1 MACLSCRLKSK
12 MIRITN
18 TKDRESIGYW
28 MLPKPDFKVK
38 RWERIPRLTRQVPF
52 GYEID
57 PDDEDWLRPISKELE
72 LLELAKKHLKQYSY
86 REVSAWLST
95 QSGRYISHMGLRKR
109 IDVERKRRSLAAIK
123 RKLAQRLEKAI
134 RQYEILETE
143 RLGYYTYEEDDDED
157 SGTTDSPS
165 AS

>member
-1 MACLSCRLKSK
+1 
-12 MIRITN
+12 
-18 TKDRESIGYW
+18 

-38 RWERIPRLTRQVPF
+38 RWERIPRLTHQIPF

-57 PDDEDWLRPISKELE
+57 PDDDDWLVPIAKELE

-95 QSGRYISHMGLRKR
+95 QSGRRISHSGLRKR
-109 IDVERKRRSLAAIK
+109 IDVERKRKSLAAIK
-123 RKLAQRLEKAI
+123 RKLTERYEKALK
-134 RQYEILETE
+134 QYEILEKE

-157 SGTTDSPS
+157 SRDETSGSETS
-165 AS
+165 